1 MRTSDSG
8 ITSII
13 YFYTRSKIFSTT
25 IHFHMFQ
32 LANSEDLDNDIDEL
46 LHEFESKFAR
56 TILHTVLFY

>member
-1 MRTSDSG
+1 M
-8 ITSII
+8 
-13 YFYTRSKIFSTT
+13 F
-25 IHFHMFQ
+25 FQ